1 MEALLLPPTKEE
13 VNVFARVCLSV
24 CLLAR
29 LLKNSCM
36 DWMKCC
42 VSTDVRTWTNWLTFE
57 PNPDYSPD
65 AGTGLL
71 SPISYKRSIR
81 GIWKSHVHV
90 GLLAA
95 WFLEARAS
103 RGFKMVLFTEASDN
117 LCRRY
122 MRYTECPSSVF
133 VTAVSASVPCH
144 QYWFCFARIL
154 NGFRWNLREIRF
166 TATDRLN
173 DHILGDIGRG
183 TREQVWWHKVRIDVK
198 RCCCDVKQV
207 LTPSEWIH
215 KISEFYTEAVAIA
228 DLTSRLFKDF
238 AYKYKY

>member
-1 MEALLLPPTKEE
+1 
-13 VNVFARVCLSV
+13 
-24 CLLAR
+24 
-29 LLKNSCM
+29 
-36 DWMKCC
+36 MKCC

-154 NGFRWNLREIRF
+154 NGFSIKFAGGIDYHEQAKWY
-166 TATDRLN
+166 
-173 DHILGDIGRG
+173 ILGKIETG
-183 TREQVWWHKVRIDVK
+183 TTKQGTTEFQIDVN
-198 RCCCDVKQV
+198 RCSRNVK
-207 LTPSEWIH
+207 
-215 KISEFYTEAVAIA
+215 
-228 DLTSRLFKDF
+228 
-238 AYKYKY
+238 